1 MTDSHK
7 VVATPRVLLVCL
19 LAIGV
24 VALLPASSAHAQS
37 TAEIKQLKEELQ
49 KQKAAVEAERKALEE
64 QRRRLDETIQRLEQ
78 LESSA
83 AAAPA
88 KAAAE
93 AEAETGGV
101 KIAPTSSLTDEQRKT
116 LPNLEIY
123 GFAQADAIQD
133 FKRMNSDWK
142 ATERPSKIPVVCPGD
157 SGCGNDGETIISA
170 KQSRFGVKGFVPTKL
185 GDFKT
190 QFEFDL
196 FATGNDVGEH
206 NFRLRHAWGSLGQ
219 VLAGQ
224 TNSLFMDGDVFP
236 NTIDYWGP
244 AGMIFLRN
252 PQVRWTPYD
261 QDGVTLAAAIE
272 APGSAIDEGKV
283 AEVDPNLNVDPHN
296 EYPDGTLQA
305 RYSGDW
311 GHVQGSAI
319 FRGVGYEVSSNP
331 GGDPSG
337 TKFGWGLS
345 GSAGIHTIGKD
356 RILLQLTYGE
366 AIANYFND
374 GGNDIGP
381 DGNLADAKTIP
392 SLGWMAYYDRFWSD
406 EWSSSVGY
414 SEHRQNNTNG
424 QADSSFKTGQYFSV
438 NTLWTPLPNFMTGLE
453 FLWGRREN
461 NDENDESDTRIQL
474 SFKYSFSGTIYGP
487 EK

>member
-1 MTDSHK
+1 MHTSIRLTTK
-7 VVATPRVLLVCL
+7 WRRLFVYLLVAGTTL
-19 LAIGV
+19 V
-24 VALLPASSAHAQS
+24 LPAAPARAQS
-37 TAEIKQLKEELQ
+37 AAELQ
-49 KQKAAVEAERKALEE
+49 KLKAELQAQKSALDAERKALEE
-64 QRRRLDETIQRLEQ
+64 QRRRLDETIQRIEA
-78 LESSA
+78 LESGEAGPA
-83 AAAPA
+83 AT
-88 KAAAE
+88 E
-93 AEAETGGV
+93 GV
-101 KIAPTSSLTDEQRKT
+101 KIAPTAALTDEQKKT

-123 GFAQADAIQD
+123 GFAQVDAIQD
-133 FKRMNSDWK
+133 FKRVDGNWN
-142 ATERPSKIPVVCPGD
+142 ATLRPSKIPVVCPG
-157 SGCGNDGETIISA
+157 SPGCGNDGETIISA
-170 KQSRFGVKGFVPTKL
+170 KQSRLGVKGFVPTKL

-252 PQVRWTPYD
+252 PQIRWTPYD
-261 QDGVTLAAAIE
+261 QDGVTLAMAIE
-272 APGSAIDEGKV
+272 SPGSAIDEGKV
-283 AEVDPNLNVDPHN
+283 AELDPNLDVDDHN
-296 EYPDGTLQA
+296 EYPDGTLQG

-319 FRGVGYEVSSNP
+319 FRGVGFEVTTNP
-331 GGDPSG
+331 GADPSG

-356 RILLQLTYGE
+356 RVLMQVTYGE

-374 GGNDIGP
+374 GGNDLGP
-381 DGNLADAKTIP
+381 DGALADGKTIP
-392 SLGWMAYYDRFWSD
+392 SLGWMLYYDRFWSD

-414 SEHRQNNTNG
+414 SEHRQSNTNG
-424 QADSSFKTGQYFSV
+424 QDDDSFKTGQYFSV
-438 NTLWTPLPNFMTGLE
+438 NTLWTPIPNFMTGLE
-453 FLWGRREN
+453 FLWGQREN
-461 NDENDESDTRIQL
+461 NDENDESDSRIQL
-474 SFKYSFSGTIYGP
+474 SFKYNFSGTLYGP
-487 EK
+487 GK

>member
-1 MTDSHK
+1 MVGFTCFASARRSVRTLA
-7 VVATPRVLLVCL
+7 VVLSTVLL
-19 LAIGV
+19 AS
-24 VALLPASSAHAQS
+24 APPARAQS
-37 TAEIKQLKEELQ
+37 AEELRMLKAELEAQ
-49 KQKAAVEAERKALEE
+49 KSALDAERKALEA
-64 QRRRLDETIQRLEQ
+64 QRERLDETIRRIEALEAGEQ
-78 LESSA
+78 
-83 AAAPA
+83 APA
-88 KAAAE
+88 E
-93 AEAETGGV
+93 AGGV
-101 KIAPTSSLTDEQRKT
+101 KIAPTAALNGEQKKT

-123 GFAQADAIQD
+123 GFAQVDAIQD
-133 FKRMNSDWK
+133 FKRVGNDWN
-142 ATERPSKIPVVCPGD
+142 ATLRPSKIPVVCPGD
-157 SGCGNDGETIISA
+157 PGCGNDGETIISA
-170 KQSRFGVKGFVPTKL
+170 KQSRLGVKGFVPTKL

-206 NFRLRHAWGSLGQ
+206 NFRLRHAWGSLGP

-261 QDGVTLAAAIE
+261 QDGLTFAMAVE
-272 APGSAIDEGKV
+272 APGSAIDEGKA
-283 AEVDPNLNVDPHN
+283 AEADPNLDVDDHN

-305 RYSGDW
+305 RYTGDW

-319 FRGVGYEVSSNP
+319 FRGVGYEVVSNP
-331 GGDPSG
+331 GADPSG

-345 GSAGIHTIGKD
+345 GSAGIHTFGKD
-356 RILLQLTYGE
+356 RILLQFTYGE

-374 GGNDIGP
+374 GGNDLGP
-381 DGNLADAKTIP
+381 DGNLADGKTIP
-392 SLGWMAYYDRFWSD
+392 SLGWLAYYDRFWND
-406 EWSSSVGY
+406 EWSSSIGF

-424 QADSSFKTGQYFSV
+424 QADDAFKTGQYFSV
-438 NTLWTPLPNFMTGLE
+438 NTLWTPIPNFMTGLE

-461 NDENDESDTRIQL
+461 NDENDEADSRIQL
-474 SFKYSFSGTIYGP
+474 SFKYSFSGTLYGP
-487 EK
+487 KN

>member
-1 MTDSHK
+1 M
-7 VVATPRVLLVCL
+7 
-19 LAIGV
+19 
-24 VALLPASSAHAQS
+24 SAHAQS
-37 TAEIKQLKEELQ
+37 AAEIKQLKAELEAQ
-49 KQKAAVEAERKALEE
+49 KQALDAERKALEE
-64 QRRRLDETIQRLEQ
+64 QRRRLDETIQRLET
-78 LESSA
+78 LEASGG
-83 AAAPA
+83 AAAPT
-88 KAAAE
+88 E
-93 AEAETGGV
+93 EGGV
-101 KIAPTSSLTDEQRKT
+101 KIAPTASLTDEQKK

-123 GFAQADAIQD
+123 GFAQVDAIQD
-133 FKRMNSDWK
+133 FKRTDGNWN
-142 ATERPSKIPVVCPGD
+142 ATLRPSKIPVVCPG
-157 SGCGNDGETIISA
+157 SPGCGNDGETIISA
-170 KQSRFGVKGFVPTKL
+170 KQSRFGVKGFVPTKM

-261 QDGVTLAAAIE
+261 QDGVTLAMAVE
-272 APGSAIDEGKV
+272 APGSAVDEGKV
-283 AEVDPNLNVDPHN
+283 AELDPNLDVDDHN

-305 RYSGDW
+305 RYGGDW

-319 FRGVGYEVSSNP
+319 FRGVGFEVITNP

-356 RILLQLTYGE
+356 RVLMQVTYGE

-374 GGNDIGP
+374 GGNDLGP

-406 EWSSSVGY
+406 EWSSSVGF

-424 QADSSFKTGQYFSV
+424 QSDTSFKTGQYFSV

-461 NDENDESDTRIQL
+461 NDENDESDSRVQL
-474 SFKYSFSGTIYGP
+474 SFKYNFSGTIYGP
-487 EK
+487 AK